1 MQDVMER
8 IECILRGRGGIFSL
22 VARDLESGEEICFNP
37 DVMLPTAS
45 VFKVP
50 VLVEMYRKA
59 ALGRVDLSRKHLLR
73 EEDKSPGSGVLKEM
87 AEPLEISLRDLATLM
102 IIISDNTAA
111 DICLEVAGLDD
122 VNATMRRLGLKNTFV
137 SMGCKGL
144 LAHCAGIREDWP
156 TKEQVAESFRI
167 LESGKVDYDGLAFEG
182 SPKNNVTTARDMV
195 NLMEIL
201 YKAQGLPAEACKN
214 CLAVMK
220 KQQLRDRIP
229 GLLPPGTVTMT
240 KSGTLGVNV
249 VINDVGIVEPVNSS
263 AYAIAIL
270 TKQEPREDSRQVP
283 ALLSKVVYDYFITR

>member
-1 MQDVMER
+1 MEDVLRR
-8 IECILRGRGGIFSL
+8 IESILSGRGGTFSL
-22 VARDLESGEEICFNP
+22 MARNFETGEEICFNP

-59 ALGRVDLSRKHLLR
+59 NLGLIDLSQKHVLR

-87 AEPLEISLRDLATLM
+87 TEGLEISLRDLATLM

-111 DICLEVAGLDD
+111 DICLEAAGLED
-122 VNATMRRLGLKNTFV
+122 VNATMHSLGLKNTFV

-144 LAHCAGIREDWP
+144 LAHCAGIKEKWP

-167 LESGKVDYDGLAFEG
+167 LESGKVDYDGLAFQGCPE
-182 SPKNNVTTARDMV
+182 NNITTARDMV
-195 NLMEIL
+195 NLMETL
-201 YKAQGLPAEACKN
+201 YKAKGLPKEVCEN
-214 CLAVMK
+214 CLTVMK
-220 KQQLRDRIP
+220 RQQLRDRIP
-229 GLLPPGTVTMT
+229 GLLPFGTVTMT

-249 VINDVGIVEPVNSS
+249 VINDIGIVQPAKSG

-270 TKQEPREDSRQVP
+270 TKQEPRDDSKQVP
-283 ALLSKVVYDYFITR
+283 ALLSKVVYDYFTSE